1 MQAEYYKGGIAVFGN
16 TKPWKENLKA
26 IGGSFNK
33 NLDGRAGW
41 VFRKADEATVM
52 QLIANANAGVIQPMT
67 AAAPQVGAIPVAQP
81 QMVPMGLVQPAMTPQ
96 AAMTRLVVAAPV
108 QPVQPR
114 TPIAVPMPEI
124 GTRSPL
130 LTLGFPTAA
139 RARDGLVYQ
148 IVMYTVPMPSE
159 GQKLILKVR
168 AAELNYTV
176 AAIVAAASPAP
187 IEEILV
193 RHELPATAEPGA
205 QEQEAL
211 SRAILSEGK
220 WQIQGLHD
228 DHTIT
233 FLPMQ

>member
-16 TKPWKENLKA
+16 TRPWKENLKA

-52 QLIANANAGVIQPMT
+52 QLIANANAGLIQPMT

-108 QPVQPR
+108 QPAQPR
-114 TPIAVPMPEI
+114 TPIAVPAPQ
-124 GTRSPL
+124 PQL
-130 LTLGFPTAA
+130 LTLGLPTVA

-168 AAELNYTV
+168 AAELHYTV
-176 AAIVAAASPAP
+176 ATIIAAAPPAP

-193 RHELPATAEPGA
+193 RYELPATAE
-205 QEQEAL
+205 QEPL

-220 WQIQGLHD
+220 WQIQGMQD
-228 DHTIT
+228 AHTIT